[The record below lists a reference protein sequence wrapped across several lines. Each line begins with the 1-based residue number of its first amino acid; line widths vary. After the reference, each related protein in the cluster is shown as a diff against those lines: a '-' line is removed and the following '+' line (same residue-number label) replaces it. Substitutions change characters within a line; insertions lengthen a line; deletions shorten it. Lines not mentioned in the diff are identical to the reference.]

1 MFAQFA
7 LHERL
12 LKAVAELKFVEPT
25 PVQAAA
31 IPPALEGRDLR
42 VTAQT
47 GSGKTAAFVLP
58 LLNRLMGPSQ
68 QRVTIRINP
77 RPAPMPM
84 DAMMFDNG
92 LDEARGPRWIE
103 RKMGNCLSAGLIAG
117 VQPID
122 NSRLLLIL
130 NDRRLVTARLEKG
143 CQGRDFY
150 SGFMVQ
156 RSDDGMICAGRDMLR
171 SRSGSTC
178 QVTGFRQLVQVG
190 G

>member
-1 MFAQFA
+1 MASLTQLLAPLA
-7 LHERL
+7 LL
-12 LKAVAELKFVEPT
+12 L
-25 PVQAAA
+25 
-31 IPPALEGRDLR
+31 PALVGVGPARELAPAADPLQPATAEQ
-42 VTAQT
+42 VTI
-47 GSGKTAAFVLP
+47 
-58 LLNRLMGPSQ
+58 Q

-77 RPAPMPM
+77 RPAPMPI

-92 LDEARGPRWIE
+92 LDEARGPRWVE
-103 RKMGNCLSAGLIAG
+103 RKMGNCLSANSIAG

-122 NSRLLLIL
+122 NSRLLLFL

-156 RSDDGMICAGRDMLR
+156 RSDDGMICSGRDTLR

>member
-1 MFAQFA
+1 MASLSQ
-7 LHERL
+7 L
-12 LKAVAELKFVEPT
+12 LAPLVVLL
-25 PVQAAA
+25 
-31 IPPALEGRDLR
+31 PALAGVGPARELVPAIDPLQPASAEQ
-42 VTAQT
+42 VTI
-47 GSGKTAAFVLP
+47 
-58 LLNRLMGPSQ
+58 Q

-92 LDEARGPRWIE
+92 LEEGRGSRWIE

-130 NDRRLVTARLEKG
+130 NDRRLITARLEKG

-156 RSDDGMICAGRDMLR
+156 RSADGMICTGRDTLR

>member
-1 MFAQFA
+1 MASLSQ
-7 LHERL
+7 L
-12 LKAVAELKFVEPT
+12 LAPFV
-25 PVQAAA
+25 VLL
-31 IPPALEGRDLR
+31 PALAGIGPARELAPAADPLQPASAEQ
-42 VTAQT
+42 VTI
-47 GSGKTAAFVLP
+47 
-58 LLNRLMGPSQ
+58 Q

-84 DAMMFDNG
+84 DAMMFDDG
-92 LDEARGPRWIE
+92 LDDSRGPRWIE

-156 RSDDGMICAGRDMLR
+156 RSDDGMICTGRDTLR

>member
-1 MFAQFA
+1 MASLSQ
-7 LHERL
+7 L
-12 LKAVAELKFVEPT
+12 LAPFIVLL
-25 PVQAAA
+25 
-31 IPPALEGRDLR
+31 PALAGVGPARELPAASDPLQLASAQQ
-42 VTAQT
+42 VTI
-47 GSGKTAAFVLP
+47 
-58 LLNRLMGPSQ
+58 R
-68 QRVTIRINP
+68 QRVTIRVSP

-92 LDEARGPRWIE
+92 FDEGRGPRWIE
-103 RKMGNCLSAGLIAG
+103 RKIGNCLSAGLIAG

-156 RSDDGMICAGRDMLR
+156 RSDDGMICTGRDPLR

-178 QVTGFRQLVQVG
+178 QVTGFRQLVQIG

>member
-1 MFAQFA
+1 MASLSQLLAPLA
-7 LHERL
+7 LL
-12 LKAVAELKFVEPT
+12 L
-25 PVQAAA
+25 
-31 IPPALEGRDLR
+31 PALAGVGPARELAPAEDPLKPLSAQQ
-42 VTAQT
+42 VTI
-47 GSGKTAAFVLP
+47 
-58 LLNRLMGPSQ
+58 Q

-156 RSDDGMICAGRDMLR
+156 RSDDGMICTGRDTLR

>member
-1 MFAQFA
+1 
-7 LHERL
+7 
-12 LKAVAELKFVEPT
+12 
-25 PVQAAA
+25 
-31 IPPALEGRDLR
+31 
-42 VTAQT
+42 
-47 GSGKTAAFVLP
+47 
-58 LLNRLMGPSQ
+58 
-68 QRVTIRINP
+68 
-77 RPAPMPM
+77 MPM
-84 DAMMFDNG
+84 EAMMFDNG
-92 LDEARGPRWIE
+92 LDEARGPRWVE
-103 RKMGNCLSAGLIAG
+103 RKMGNCLLAGLVAG

-156 RSDDGMICAGRDMLR
+156 RSDDGMICTGRDALR

-178 QVTGFRQLVQVG
+178 QVTGFRQLIQVG